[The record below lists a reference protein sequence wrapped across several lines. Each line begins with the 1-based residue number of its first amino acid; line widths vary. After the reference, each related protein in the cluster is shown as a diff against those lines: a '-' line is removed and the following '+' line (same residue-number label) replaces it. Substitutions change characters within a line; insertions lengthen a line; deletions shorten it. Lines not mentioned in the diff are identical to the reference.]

1 MTTIRTIRKQTR
13 SKPTL
18 EGAGVHLRRAFGFGD
33 TSLTDPFLLLDDFR
47 GDSPEQYEVGFP
59 WHPHRGIETITYM
72 LAGEVAHGDSLGNR
86 GVIGP
91 GDVQWMSA
99 GSGIIHQEMPHG
111 NTDGKMEGFQL
122 WANLPAN
129 QKMSTPRYRE
139 IKSSQI
145 PVVKLDGAQVRIISG
160 SVEGVT
166 GPVTDVAIAP
176 QYLDVRVAAGKTF
189 THHTPHDYAVIA
201 YIYAGSGDFDPRQ
214 EMTADNHTLL
224 VFDPGDAVSVAAG
237 ADGVS
242 FLLISGKPLREPVAW
257 QGPIVMNTREELA
270 NAYREL
276 QAGTFIKV
284 KK

>member
-1 MTTIRTIRKQTR
+1 
-13 SKPTL
+13 
-18 EGAGVHLRRAFGFGD
+18 
-33 TSLTDPFLLLDDFR
+33 
-47 GDSPEQYEVGFP
+47 
-59 WHPHRGIETITYM
+59 
-72 LAGEVAHGDSLGNR
+72 
-86 GVIGP
+86 
-91 GDVQWMSA
+91 MSA
-99 GSGIIHQEMPHG
+99 
-111 NTDGKMEGFQL
+111 
-122 WANLPAN
+122 
-129 QKMSTPRYRE
+129 PRYRE

-145 PVVKLDGAQVRIISG
+145 PVVELDGAQVRIISG

-276 QAGTFIKV
+276 QAGTFIKA
-284 KK
+284 K